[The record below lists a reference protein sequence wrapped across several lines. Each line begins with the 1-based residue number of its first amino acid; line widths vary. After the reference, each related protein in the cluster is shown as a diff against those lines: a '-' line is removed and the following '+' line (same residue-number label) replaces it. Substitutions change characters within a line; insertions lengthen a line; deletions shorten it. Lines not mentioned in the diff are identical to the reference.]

1 MNHVLSIQQSHA
13 EPISMLVD
21 VSRDVDQSEMFQEI
35 FEISEEEEYEFR

>member
-1 MNHVLSIQQSHA
+1 MNYVLSSQQSHA

-35 FEISEEEEYEFR
+35 SEEEVLQITIIY

>member
-1 MNHVLSIQQSHA
+1 MNYVLSIQQSHA

-35 FEISEEEEYEFR
+35 SIEEILKISIIY